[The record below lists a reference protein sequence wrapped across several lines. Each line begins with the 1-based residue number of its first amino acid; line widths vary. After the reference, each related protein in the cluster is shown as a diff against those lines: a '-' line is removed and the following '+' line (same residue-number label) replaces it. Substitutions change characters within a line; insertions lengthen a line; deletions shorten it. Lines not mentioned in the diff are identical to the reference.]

1 MTPLLVAPEEI
12 TFDEFLVRYD
22 GCFAEWVDGRVW
34 MEDLSDL
41 RRSRLKGFLTSV
53 LQSWA
58 EVRELGQVYLAPFT
72 VRLAERIGLEPDLFF
87 VHRENVDRV
96 RFTHVEGAPNL
107 VVEIVSRGVR
117 ANTYVDR
124 LPAYESA
131 GVPEVWL
138 IDVDRCVAEAWRLGT
153 DGTYEPVALGDPA
166 ALRADCLP
174 GMWIPIE
181 WLWQEPLPRLTE
193 VQKAWRLI

>member
-1 MTPLLVAPEEI
+1 MTSLLVAPEEI

-22 GCFAEWVDGRVW
+22 GCFAEWVDGRVR

-87 VHRENVDRV
+87 VRRENRDRV
-96 RFTHVEGAPNL
+96 RFTHVEGAPDL

-117 ANTYVDR
+117 ANTCESR

-138 IDVDRCVAEAWRLGT
+138 IDVDRCVAEAWRL
-153 DGTYEPVALGDPA
+153 DGSGRYAAVDASAALESEALGGLRIPA
-166 ALRADCLP
+166 A
-174 GMWIPIE
+174 
-181 WLWQEPLPRLTE
+181 WLWQKPLPRIDRVMREWGL
-193 VQKAWRLI
+193 V